1 MAEPEGVPI
10 DDELNQIEE
19 HEDTPIERF
28 QHSAPGELAGA
39 AMTGF
44 AKALG
49 WWANPERPGE
59 VREAGAKPPD
69 PDDPIEVQIDAEHP
83 ENTRIVFH
91 VRADEPHG
99 QN

>member
-1 MAEPEGVPI
+1 MPEPDGVPI
-10 DDELNQIEE
+10 DDELNQLEE

-28 QHSAPGELAGA
+28 RNSAAGEVTGA

-59 VREAGAKPPD
+59 IRESGAKPPD
-69 PDDPIEVQIDAEHP
+69 PDDPIEVQIDADHP

-91 VRADEPHG
+91 VRADDPHS